1 MLTVF
6 ALQHSVMA
14 MQIRSIT
21 VGVDAGWPLPD
32 SVVADAGQFLAQARG
47 VFERAGFL
55 VQTTRLCTQPA
66 HLLVTPAA
74 LPELVRAVDAACS
87 KAAIPYCAVG
97 GIVLGDAWSEEATVH
112 AVVDA
117 VCASERVFS
126 SLQVAREG
134 GIDFR
139 AARAAGAIIQR
150 ISSRTPDGF
159 GNLRFAAA
167 AGCPA
172 NIPFFPAAWH
182 AGGKP
187 RFALALQ
194 SADDVVKAF
203 SEPGSVEDAE
213 ARLLCSLEDIGTRLE
228 QVAADLEKESGVLFV
243 GLDLSP
249 APFPVDVVSA
259 AGGLEALG
267 QRFGGAGS
275 IFMAWRLTQTLKRT
289 RLRRAGFSGLMMPV
303 LEDTVLARRAAEG
316 LLSVNDLLLYS
327 TICGT
332 GLDTVPLPGDITEGE
347 LGGIVLDVAALSTAL
362 GKPLT
367 ARLFPVPGKRAGDPA
382 EFDFPFFV
390 PSRVLATKGHGADGL
405 LARALGER
413 QCAGE

>member
-1 MLTVF
+1 
-6 ALQHSVMA
+6 

-21 VGVDAGWPLPD
+21 VGIDAAWPFAESVVVDA
-32 SVVADAGQFLAQARG
+32 AAFLARARSA
-47 VFERAGFL
+47 FEQAGFV

-66 HLLVTPAA
+66 HRFVTPEA
-74 LPELVRAVDAACS
+74 LPDLARALDAACA
-87 KAAIPYCAVG
+87 KASIAYCSVG
-97 GIVLGDAWSEEATVH
+97 GIALGDAWTEESTAA

-126 SLQVAREG
+126 SLQVAHDG
-134 GIDFR
+134 AIDFR
-139 AARAAGAIIQR
+139 AVRAAASIIRR

-182 AGGKP
+182 AGGP
-187 RFALALQ
+187 TRFALALQ
-194 SADDVVKAF
+194 AANAVVEAF
-203 SEPGSVEDAE
+203 SGPGSVDDAE
-213 ARLLCSLEDIGTRLE
+213 ARLLASLEETGRKMERVAVELE
-228 QVAADLEKESGVLFV
+228 REHGVVFA

-249 APFPVDVVSA
+249 APFPIDFVSA
-259 AGGLEALG
+259 VGGLEALG
-267 QRFGGAGS
+267 QQFGGAGS
-275 IFMAWRLTQTLKRT
+275 IFMAWRLTQTLKRAG
-289 RLRRAGFSGLMMPV
+289 LRKAGFSGLMMPV

-332 GLDTVPLPGDITEGE
+332 GLDTVPLPGEISEAE
-347 LGGIVLDVAALSTAL
+347 LSGIVLDVAALSTAL

-367 ARLFPVPGKRAGDPA
+367 ARLFPLPGKKAGDPA
-382 EFDFPFFV
+382 ELDFPFFV

-405 LARALGER
+405 IARALGNP
-413 QCAGE
+413 

>member
-1 MLTVF
+1 
-6 ALQHSVMA
+6 

-21 VGVDAGWPLPD
+21 VGVDASWPLPE
-32 SVVADAGQFLAQARG
+32 SIVSDAGQFLALARG
-47 VFERAGFL
+47 GFERAGFV

-66 HLLVTPAA
+66 HLFVTPEA
-74 LPELVRAVDAACS
+74 LPELVRTLDAACT
-87 KAAIPYCAVG
+87 KAAIPYCAAG
-97 GIVLGDAWSEEATVH
+97 GIALGNAWTEEATV
-112 AVVDA
+112 AAIVEA

-134 GIDFR
+134 AIDFR
-139 AARAAGAIIQR
+139 AARAAGKIIQR
-150 ISSRTPDGF
+150 ISTRTINGVADGF
-159 GNLRFAAA
+159 GNLRFTAA

-194 SADDVVKAF
+194 GANAVVESFSA
-203 SEPGSVEDAE
+203 PGSVEDAE
-213 ARLLCSLEDIGTRLE
+213 ARLLASLEETGKRLE
-228 QVAADLEKESGVLFV
+228 QVAAELEKESGVEFA

-249 APFPVDVVSA
+249 APFPVDFVSA
-259 AGGLEALG
+259 VGGLEALG

-275 IFMAWRLTQTLKRT
+275 IFMSWRLTQTLKRT

-316 LLSVNDLLLYS
+316 LLTVNDLLLYS

-332 GLDTVPLPGDITEGE
+332 GLDTVPLPGETSEAE
-347 LGGIVLDVAALSTAL
+347 LAGIVLDVAALSTAL
-362 GKPLT
+362 QKPLT
-367 ARLFPVPGKRAGDPA
+367 ARLFPIPGKRAGDPA
-382 EFDFPFFV
+382 QFDFPFFV
-390 PSRVLATKGHGADGL
+390 PSRVLSTKGFGAEAL
-405 LARALGER
+405 LARVLDEK
-413 QCAGE
+413 

>member
-1 MLTVF
+1 MPDV
-6 ALQHSVMA
+6 

-21 VGVDAGWPLPD
+21 VGMDASWPLPD
-32 SVVADAGQFLAQARG
+32 SAVTDAGRFLARARAA
-47 VFERAGFL
+47 FERAGFV

-66 HLLVTPAA
+66 HLFVAPEA
-74 LPELVRAVDAACS
+74 LPELVRTLDAACS
-87 KAAIPYCAVG
+87 AAAIPYCAVG
-97 GIVLGDAWSEEATVH
+97 GISLGDAWTEEAAVA
-112 AVVDA
+112 AVVDS
-117 VCASERVFS
+117 VCASERIFS
-126 SLQVAREG
+126 SLQVAKDG
-134 GIDFR
+134 AIDFR
-139 AARAAGAIIQR
+139 AARAAGAIIKR
-150 ISSRTPDGF
+150 ISARTPDGF

-194 SADDVVKAF
+194 AANAVVETF
-203 SEPGSVEDAE
+203 SGPGSVDDAE
-213 ARLLCSLEDIGTRLE
+213 ARLLSSLEESGTRLE
-228 QVAADLEKESGVLFV
+228 QVAADLEKESGVIFA

-249 APFPVDVVSA
+249 APFPVDFVSA
-259 AGGLEALG
+259 VGGLEALG

-332 GLDTVPLPGDITEGE
+332 GLDTVPLPGDISEAE
-347 LGGIVLDVAALSTAL
+347 LAGIVLDVAALSTAL
-362 GKPLT
+362 QKPLT
-367 ARLFPVPGKRAGDPA
+367 ARLFPIPGKRAGDPA

-390 PSRVLATKGHGADGL
+390 PSRVLATKGLGAEAL
-405 LARALGER
+405 LARALDER
-413 QCAGE
+413 